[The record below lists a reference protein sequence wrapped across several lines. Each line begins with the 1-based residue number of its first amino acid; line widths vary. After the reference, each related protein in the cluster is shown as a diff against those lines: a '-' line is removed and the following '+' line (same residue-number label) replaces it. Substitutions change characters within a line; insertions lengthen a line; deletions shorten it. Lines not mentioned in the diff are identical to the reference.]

1 LKFDQPLIPGKLI
14 KRYKRFLADVELDSG
29 EIITAHCPNTGSMK
43 TCDTPGWKV
52 MLSYHE
58 NPKRIIEDEEVISK
72 ILKHSQPFLLYHI
85 PKAPY
90 IGPHFFL
97 TYQADST
104 IFFLRKSNVLS
115 LATRGAKAHFKRF
128 RRRRHN
134 AQFIFC
140 KEFEAV
146 SSKHIF

>member
-14 KRYKRFLADVELDSG
+14 KRYKRFLADVELGSG

-72 ILKHSQPFLLYHI
+72 ILKHLGLWEVKQRP
-85 PKAPY
+85 PPRANTP
-90 IGPHFFL
+90 PL
-97 TYQADST
+97 TYSIPT
-104 IFFLRKSNVLS
+104 SCILPPF
-115 LATRGAKAHFKRF
+115 
-128 RRRRHN
+128 
-134 AQFIFC
+134 
-140 KEFEAV
+140 
-146 SSKHIF
+146 

>member
-72 ILKHSQPFLLYHI
+72 ILKLPDRVNRGWKPLPQSIITNMNLQS
-85 PKAPY
+85 
-90 IGPHFFL
+90 FFFDQTVCFSGQRL
-97 TYQADST
+97 GRTMNPVGRASVPAGFSSSRTPEY
-104 IFFLRKSNVLS
+104 
-115 LATRGAKAHFKRF
+115 G
-128 RRRRHN
+128 RH
-134 AQFIFC
+134 
-140 KEFEAV
+140 
-146 SSKHIF
+146 